1 MDYVV
6 ELIVYGISVVVTIVF
21 VYRWISKLN
30 SAWPKE
36 RMKTEKIVFTVL
48 PIVSL
53 VIIMVTLLF
62 FASYDVVSSAFYIS
76 FYVFLG
82 FTWICFSLGMM
93 FFLFDISWIDDAL
106 NMDNEAALATIA
118 GGYIGTTLIY
128 AGANIGD
135 GPGWWCVIFAG
146 GMGLACWVVIAYLVN
161 LPTKVFERIT
171 VGRDMPCGIRF
182 GGFLLAS
189 GVILSR
195 ASAGD
200 WTSFVATVVEFRD
213 GWPVVV
219 LALVAIVVERYYMN
233 KDKGRTEKSSAVLLA
248 VTYVL
253 VAIACVTFLPPLPEN
268 AIYGAVLGLF

>member
-1 MDYVV
+1 MDYVI
-6 ELIVYGISVVVTIVF
+6 ELIVYGISLIVTIVF
-21 VYRWISKLN
+21 VYRWASKLN

-36 RMKTEKIVFTVL
+36 RMKTEKIVFNAL
-48 PIVSL
+48 PVISL

-62 FASYDVVSSAFYIS
+62 FASYDVVSSVFYIS

-82 FTWICFSLGMM
+82 FTWIYFSLGVM

-118 GGYIGTTLIY
+118 GGYIGTTVIY

-146 GMGLACWVVIAYLVN
+146 GMGLVCWVVTAYLVN
-161 LPTKVFERIT
+161 LPTKVFERIS
-171 VGRDMPCGIRF
+171 VGRDIPCGIRF

-189 GVILSR
+189 GIILSR

-200 WTSFVATVVEFRD
+200 WTSFAATVVEFRD

-219 LALVAIVVERYYMN
+219 LALIAIVVERYYMN
-233 KDKGRTEKSSAVLLA
+233 KGKELNEKGAALSLA
-248 VTYVL
+248 IAYVL

-268 AIYGAVLGLF
+268 TIYGAVLGLF